1 MSAGEP
7 ANPPAPAGPP
17 RSATFFLM
25 VAGIVITLFGVQQL
39 SWLLAPLLLA
49 LFVIAV
55 VYPVC
60 TWLTEHGVPRAIA
73 LGILLLVVFSLLA
86 GLVAVIVYSL
96 SRLAGLLPEYSGRMQ
111 RIVADLAASLD
122 ELGIRSPQ
130 AAELL
135 ESISLPEAALWLTGQ
150 IPPLVNVATLLVFTG
165 TVLVFLG
172 IEVTQL
178 PLRAQW
184 LARDYPVLAG
194 SLAASMGGLRRFIGI
209 TTVFAVCVGVLDTLF
224 LMLLGIPL
232 AVLWGVLAAVCNY
245 IPYLGFLVGMAPP
258 ALLALLLDGWQAML
272 LVIVVYVV
280 LNFLVTSILP
290 AKVIGDA
297 VGLSMVVEVVCI
309 VFWAWILGPLGAILA
324 VPVTIV
330 VKAVFIDSDPRA
342 RWLSGFVSS
351 GKLIRR
357 MVERDPL

>member
-1 MSAGEP
+1 MPASEP
-7 ANPPAPAGPP
+7 AIPPSRAGPP

-39 SWLLAPLLLA
+39 SWLLGPLLLA
-49 LFVIAV
+49 VFVIAV

-60 TWLTEHGVPRAIA
+60 TWLTGHGVPRAIA
-73 LGILLLVVFSLLA
+73 LGVLLLIVFSLVA
-86 GLVAVIVYSL
+86 SLVAVIVYAL

-111 RIVADLAASLD
+111 GIVTDVSVW
-122 ELGIRSPQ
+122 LGEAGINSPQ

-135 ESISLPEAALWLTGQ
+135 EIISLPEVALWLTSQ
-150 IPPLVNVATLLVFTG
+150 IPPLVTVGSLLVFTG

-184 LARDYPVLAG
+184 LGRDYPVLTG
-194 SLAASMGGLRRFIGI
+194 TLTASMSGLRRFIGI
-209 TTVFAVCVGVLDTLF
+209 TTIFAVIVGVLDTVF

-232 AVLWGVLAAVCNY
+232 AALWGVLAAVCNY

-280 LNFLVTSILP
+280 LNFVVTSVLP

-330 VKAVFIDSDPRA
+330 LKAAFVDSDPRA

-351 GKLIRR
+351 GKLLHR
-357 MVERDPL
+357 MDERDPM